1 MAVLPTQRHIAY
13 RCPDCGEAVVGLV
26 GRFALS
32 ANMLRL
38 KCSCGSEMSLDM
50 NIISGEKIRLSVP
63 CLYCRQNHSYVV
75 SETLFFDKDRFL
87 LNCPY
92 SGMDIAFLGEED
104 VVSHEIVRT
113 GEELSTLMKNLEAEE
128 LSDLQPEDMDEG
140 EVLPDPAVYNL
151 LKFLIKDLEEEGNL
165 HCPCGEGPYDIRFT
179 DTGMQAFCERCGASY
194 DFDVKTVTMAEEYL
208 LIDSITLK

>member
-75 SETLFFDKDRFL
+75 SEALFFDKDRFL

-92 SGMDIAFLGEED
+92 SGMDIAFLGDED
-104 VVSHEIVRT
+104 VVNHEIIRT
-113 GEELSTLMKNLEAEE
+113 GEELSALMKNLEAEE
-128 LSDLQPEDMDEG
+128 LSDLQPEDMDES
-140 EVLPDPAVYNL
+140 EVLPDPAVYNV

-179 DTGMQAFCERCGASY
+179 DTGLQAFCERCGATY
-194 DFDVKTVTMAEEYL
+194 DFEAKTITMAEEYL

>member
-38 KCSCGSEMSLDM
+38 KCSCGSEMSLDI
-50 NIISGEKIRLSVP
+50 NIISDEKIRLSVP
-63 CLYCRQNHSYVV
+63 CLFCRQNHSYVV
-75 SETLFFDKDRFL
+75 SEGLFFDKDRFL

-92 SGMDIAFLGEED
+92 SGMDIAFLGDED
-104 VVSHEIVRT
+104 VVNHEIIRT
-113 GEELSTLMKNLEAEE
+113 GEELSALMKNLEAEE
-128 LSDLQPEDMDEG
+128 LSDIQPEDIDES
-140 EVLPDPAVYNL
+140 EVLPDPAVYNT

-165 HCPCGEGPYDIRFT
+165 HCPCGEGPYDLRFT
-179 DTGMQAFCERCGASY
+179 DSGLQAFCENCGATHN
-194 DFDVKTVTMAEEYL
+194 FEAKTVTIAEEYL
-208 LIDSITLK
+208 SIDSLTLK

>member
-1 MAVLPTQRHIAY
+1 
-13 RCPDCGEAVVGLV
+13 
-26 GRFALS
+26 
-32 ANMLRL
+32 
-38 KCSCGSEMSLDM
+38 
-50 NIISGEKIRLSVP
+50 
-63 CLYCRQNHSYVV
+63 
-75 SETLFFDKDRFL
+75 
-87 LNCPY
+87 
-92 SGMDIAFLGEED
+92 
-104 VVSHEIVRT
+104 
-113 GEELSTLMKNLEAEE
+113 MKNLEAEE

>member
-75 SETLFFDKDRFL
+75 SEALFFDKDRFL

-113 GEELSTLMKNLEAEE
+113 GEELSALMKNLEAEE

-165 HCPCGEGPYDIRFT
+165 HCPCGEGPYDRRFT

>member
-75 SETLFFDKDRFL
+75 SEALFFDKDRFL

-104 VVSHEIVRT
+104 VVNHEIIRT
-113 GEELSTLMKNLEAEE
+113 GEELAALMKNLEAEE
-128 LSDLQPEDMDEG
+128 LSDLQPEDMDEA

-165 HCPCGEGPYDIRFT
+165 HCPCGEGPYDVRFT
-179 DTGMQAFCERCGASY
+179 DSGMQAFCERCGASY

>member
-75 SETLFFDKDRFL
+75 SEALFFDKDRFL

-92 SGMDIAFLGEED
+92 SGMDIAFHGEED
-104 VVSHEIVRT
+104 VVNHEIIRT
-113 GEELSTLMKNLEAEE
+113 GEELAALMKNLEAEE
-128 LSDLQPEDMDEG
+128 LSDLQPEDMDEA

-165 HCPCGEGPYDIRFT
+165 HCPCGEGPYDVRFT
-179 DTGMQAFCERCGASY
+179 DSGMQAFCERCGASY